1 MLLSMHMTIPVE
13 NETVEISSG
22 NPVNSRQVA
31 VGGTTFSGPSEAW
44 GTNIKN
50 M

>member
-1 MLLSMHMTIPVE
+1 MQSNFIQCYY
-13 NETVEISSG
+13 ETVEISSG

-44 GTNIKN
+44 GNNIKN
-50 M
+50 I